1 MAAGVGFGP
10 VLGAGGAHR
19 PGARPPSPLPAAETE
34 ARQFKGSLWG
44 PRPLLRRWP
53 FCLLPR
59 CSLRTGLTVETKRY
73 HPRC

>member
-1 MAAGVGFGP
+1 MGFGP

-44 PRPLLRRWP
+44 PSPLVRSWP
-53 FCLLPR
+53 FVFESSP
-59 CSLRTGLTVETKRY
+59 TVLTSDWADSSD
-73 HPRC
+73 